1 MSPSVEGTSR
11 PMDLDFGRRY
21 ISVDGCRCRSKV
33 HLGRWM
39 VTLVESTSWLIDV
52 DIGRTYMVL
61 QATGPG
67 LKEVHMIPRP
77 IIIFPQ
83 PKIVFPGLKAF
94 LQLNPFQVSILKT
107 IY

>member
-1 MSPSVEGTSR
+1 M
-11 PMDLDFGRRY
+11 L
-21 ISVDGCRCRSKV
+21 
-33 HLGRWM
+33 
-39 VTLVESTSWLIDV
+39 TLVEGMSWSMDV

-61 QATGPG
+61 QARGPG
-67 LKEVHMIPRP
+67 LKEVQMIPQP

-94 LQLNPFQVSILKT
+94 LQLNPFQVSILKM

>member
-1 MSPSVEGTSR
+1 MLTLVEGTSWS
-11 PMDLDFGRRY
+11 M
-21 ISVDGCRCRSKV
+21 
-33 HLGRWM
+33 
-39 VTLVESTSWLIDV
+39 DV

-61 QATGPG
+61 QARGPG
-67 LKEVHMIPRP
+67 LKEVHMIPQP
-77 IIIFPQ
+77 IIIFPW